1 MRAKVPKKLNKLRG
15 YIGGFVN
22 ERMYARDER
31 SYGVLLGLTMA
42 YNLMCGQDEKIT
54 RVPEFPTTQPTQDES
69 PSA

>member
-1 MRAKVPKKLNKLRG
+1 MRAKVPKKLAKLRG

-42 YNLMCGQDEKIT
+42 YNLMCGQDEKIV
-54 RVPEFPTTQPTQDES
+54 RVPEFPVTEPITSES

>member
-1 MRAKVPKKLNKLRG
+1 MRSKVPKKLAKLRG

-22 ERMYARDER
+22 ERLYTRDER

-42 YNLMCGQDEKIT
+42 YNLMCGQDEKIV

-69 PSA
+69 LSA